1 MIWHFLTRFFCGC
14 HNTEMITAKEQMRR
28 ERSKQMWRLYWP
40 TILVMAVFLI
50 EFIVLALVFIW

>member
-1 MIWHFLTRFFCGC
+1 MIWYFLTRLCGC
-14 HNTEMITAKEQMRR
+14 HNTKMITAEEQMRR

-50 EFIVLALVFIW
+50 EFIAVASVFIW